1 MNLMGNIPPP
11 SPQTKQLFE
20 GEEFI
25 NLCKALNLCVN
36 SIAQMSKLQI
46 ELTTTPAER
55 ENMNNSGRI
64 ILFTSERYR
73 NLDQLQEF
81 VAKAIE
87 ECNKTIEQTMK
98 NENM

>member
-46 ELTTTPAER
+46 ELATTPAER

>member
-1 MNLMGNIPPP
+1 MGNIPPP

>member
-1 MNLMGNIPPP
+1 MGNIPPP

-46 ELTTTPAER
+46 ELATTPAER